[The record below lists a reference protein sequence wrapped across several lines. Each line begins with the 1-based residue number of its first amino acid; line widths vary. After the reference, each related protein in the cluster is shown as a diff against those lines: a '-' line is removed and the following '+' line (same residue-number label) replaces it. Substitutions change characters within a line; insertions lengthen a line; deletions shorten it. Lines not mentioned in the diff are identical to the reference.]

1 MAIRILRPPEP
12 LSDESRRNSAHR
24 SAVAASS
31 EAGTILQAE
40 LQRYC
45 EGQIAGRSFLIA
57 GHRGAGKTT
66 MVNKVID
73 TVMKQAD
80 QGGLPMRPL
89 QVLLHGPSLLA
100 TLPSDAPAA
109 QARKE
114 REAAL
119 QSAAAQPVR
128 SALPGSAGAAILVM
142 PSSPAKDEAPVAA
155 AAPAPA
161 ALAADAA
168 EELRAQ
174 VALTQIVLALHRATA
189 TEFSQRFREHLLP
202 PASADVRADGAERAE
217 LAAQFE
223 LELLESPPASRLR
236 EFWALIGAV
245 ETGVLFTGPRP
256 STMQAPSAGGAYVL
270 DQGARELVA
279 LNGICNAQQRI
290 SGVLSGQQTESANV
304 AREWERAAG
313 IDFKSSDT
321 LKPLA
326 ATLSG
331 SLVTAGAAAGQA
343 DLLVAALMGLATA
356 FVASTMFKSSSK
368 SGGRRE
374 RKVDRTFIPDL
385 GVRTLDRVIPVLIAR
400 LRNAG
405 LAPVF
410 VIDELDKIDDLHK
423 AMDGMIRF
431 LKKLVAENVFTCFLT
446 DRGYMEALRIGTREE
461 VYGKVSSYF
470 SQQLL
475 LAYGPGDLDRY
486 LDQVLV
492 SQDDDADREILKW
505 VLRHRSQLHAL
516 ELNRLLISLRGADE
530 SCLLGPSAL
539 RDSDVYRLD
548 ATLQVVIEYHL
559 GCDDVQRWLM
569 QRPRLRQALFDAV
582 YYISRA
588 WLTDQDE
595 IDLGKEGTDDF
606 RASMCRRMNLD
617 PVHSGE
623 GLDAAEG
630 AFLLNLVRR
639 MARMLAHDEGRTSLL
654 EWARR
659 TPPPPEPVPGTPVL
673 ETLLLGTQAGL
684 LVELSDNR
692 YRFRYSPSGESE
704 RAAPDDLAPSTT
716 TAHDTVDSGT
726 RATVPTTEIDAL
738 LEAERRLDRLL
749 GRARSVDDKS
759 LNGSAFRLLSDD
771 LRALPQ
777 TPPWQPVIEAYRF
790 FERRPRG
797 GRLRRGVAE
806 NGGRIKAYVAVL
818 QEFAPLIEQLF
829 ITAAFFAGIRSE
841 AYPQAMQRAL
851 GLLSEGLHFRDIS
864 SAEVVDEL
872 QDLREQLVELGTAW
886 PAAWAAP
893 TPPAE
898 GPAPSPPPE
907 EAGGNVPH
915 ELRAVFAMGRDLR
928 SSADE
933 ADWVAPAWRE
943 LMQRL
948 RRALARTGAGPATAF
963 ELLCQASARGPAR
976 YLPVRFDD
984 APLSRWTDLFFA
996 ALSPAAPRPPLEW
1009 AAGALISCGLAGV
1022 NRRVLDD
1029 FSMALPGAVDT
1040 SPASERALRDLLHE
1054 AALLPSHGAEPFVL
1068 LVVRQPQSS
1077 VSETWTQR
1085 PTKGLLLA
1093 LTVEQLEQSFEWIP
1107 TALAR
1112 LKARAC
1118 IVVEGGVAQDTRA
1131 QDAWQRIEALRSKL
1145 PQLPPGSIWPYEA
1158 MQRYSGS
1165 AGADEMLIAISRS

>member
-12 LSDESRRNSAHR
+12 LSDESRRNPAHR

-31 EAGTILQAE
+31 EAGTILEAE
-40 LQRYC
+40 LRRYC

-66 MVNKVID
+66 MVNKVVD

-89 QVLLHGPSLLA
+89 QVLLHGPSLFA

-128 SALPGSAGAAILVM
+128 SALPGAAGAAILVM

-155 AAPAPA
+155 APAPA
-161 ALAADAA
+161 ASAADAA

-174 VALTQIVLALHRATA
+174 VALTQIVLAMHRATA
-189 TEFSQRFREHLLP
+189 TEFSQRFRERLLP
-202 PASADVRADGAERAE
+202 PADAVGRADGAERAE

-223 LELLESPPASRLR
+223 LELLENPPASRLR

-245 ETGVLFTGPRP
+245 ERGVLFSGPRP
-256 STMQAPSAGGAYVL
+256 GTMQAPSAGGGYVL

-321 LKPLA
+321 LKPLV

-331 SLVTAGAAAGQA
+331 SLVTAGAAAGGRA

-356 FVASTMFKSSSK
+356 FVASAMFKSSSK

-410 VIDELDKIDDLHK
+410 VIDELDKIHDPKK
-423 AMDGMIRF
+423 AMEGMIGY

-446 DRGYMEALRIGTREE
+446 DRGYMETLRIDTREE

-475 LAYGPGDLDRY
+475 VAYGPADLDRY

-582 YYISRA
+582 YHISRA
-588 WLTDQDE
+588 WLSDQGE
-595 IDLGKEGTDDF
+595 IDFGKEGEDDF
-606 RASMCRRMNLD
+606 RASMRRRMNLE
-617 PVHSGE
+617 PSHSGE
-623 GLDAAEG
+623 GLDTAES

-639 MARMLAHDEGRTSLL
+639 MARMLAHDDGRTMLL

-673 ETLLLGTQAGL
+673 ETLLLGSEAGL
-684 LVELSDNR
+684 LLEVSEDR
-692 YRFRYSPSGESE
+692 YRFRYSAAGESGK
-704 RAAPDDLAPSTT
+704 AAPGDPAASMT
-716 TAHDTVDSGT
+716 TAHAAVDSGT
-726 RATVPTTEIDAL
+726 RTTVPTAEIAL
-738 LEAERRLDRLL
+738 LLETERRLDRLL
-749 GRARSVDDKS
+749 GRARSADDKS
-759 LNGSAFRLLSDD
+759 LNGSAFRLLADD

-777 TPPWQPVIEAYRF
+777 TPPWQAVIEAYRF

-797 GRLRRGVAE
+797 GGPRRGVAE
-806 NGGRIKAYVAVL
+806 NAARIKAYFALL

-829 ITAAFFAGIRSE
+829 IMAAFFAGMRSE

-851 GLLSEGLHFRDIS
+851 GLLSDGLLFRDIS
-864 SAEVVDEL
+864 SAEVEDEL
-872 QDLREQLVELGTAW
+872 QDLREQFVELSTAL
-886 PAAWAAP
+886 PVAWAAP
-893 TPPAE
+893 PTPAE
-898 GPAPSPPPE
+898 EPAPLPPPE

-915 ELRAVFAMGRDLR
+915 ELRAVFAMGRDVR

-933 ADWVAPAWRE
+933 AAWVAPAWRE

-948 RRALARTGAGPATAF
+948 HRTLARTGAGPATAV
-963 ELLCQASARGPAR
+963 ELLCQASEKGPAR
-976 YLPVRFDD
+976 YLPVRFDV

-1009 AAGALISCGLAGV
+1009 AAGALLSCGLAGI

-1068 LVVRQPQSS
+1068 LVVRQPESS

-1093 LTVEQLEQSFEWIP
+1093 LTVEQLEQSFEWMP
-1107 TALAR
+1107 SALAR
-1112 LKARAC
+1112 LNARAC
-1118 IVVEGGVAQDTRA
+1118 IVVEGGVAPDTCA
-1131 QDAWQRIEALRSKL
+1131 QDAWLRIEALRSN
-1145 PQLPPGSIWPYEA
+1145 LPPGSILPYEA
-1158 MQRYSGS
+1158 MQRYSGP
-1165 AGADEMLIAISRS
+1165 AGADEMLIAMARS